1 MLAVAAPKAAKRWL
15 PEWGIDTAP
24 VDAMYAAGTFRAAW
38 YSKPVGIL
46 CSPSGRNPPPAVG
59 VAQKEELTMD
69 NHDVIA
75 TLNDLLEISRD
86 GEQGFRTCA
95 EGVRSPNLKALFEA
109 AARRCAEGAAELDAK
124 VRSLGGEPAQ
134 GGSIGGSMHRVWT
147 NIKSTITGMSE
158 HAVLAECERGED
170 AAKAAY
176 EAALQKSLPADV
188 RTLVDR
194 QYQGVKANH
203 DRVRNLRNAAT

>member
-1 MLAVAAPKAAKRWL
+1 MPRELLGPL
-15 PEWGIDTAP
+15 
-24 VDAMYAAGTFRAAW
+24 
-38 YSKPVGIL
+38 GIL
-46 CSPSGRNPPPAVG
+46 SLSGFFAARREEIPRRPSG

>member
-1 MLAVAAPKAAKRWL
+1 
-15 PEWGIDTAP
+15 
-24 VDAMYAAGTFRAAW
+24 
-38 YSKPVGIL
+38 
-46 CSPSGRNPPPAVG
+46 
-59 VAQKEELTMD
+59 MD

-86 GEQGFRTCA
+86 GERGFRTCA
-95 EGVRSPNLKALFEA
+95 EGVESPNLKALFEA
-109 AARRCAEGAAELDAK
+109 AARRCAEGAAELEAK

-134 GGSIGGSMHRVWT
+134 GGSISGSMHRAWT
-147 NIKSTITGMSE
+147 NIKSMNE

-188 RTLVDR
+188 RTLVER

-203 DRVRNLRNAAT
+203 DRVRNLRNAAAA

>member
-1 MLAVAAPKAAKRWL
+1 
-15 PEWGIDTAP
+15 
-24 VDAMYAAGTFRAAW
+24 
-38 YSKPVGIL
+38 
-46 CSPSGRNPPPAVG
+46 

-69 NHDVIA
+69 NQDVIA
-75 TLNDLLEISRD
+75 TLNGLLEISRD
-86 GEQGFRTCA
+86 GEEGFHACA

-109 AARRCAEGAAELDAK
+109 AAGRCAGGAAELEAK
-124 VRSLGGEPAQ
+124 VRSLGGEPAH
-134 GGSIGGSMHRVWT
+134 GGSVSGSMHRAWT

-176 EAALQKSLPADV
+176 EAALQKSLPTDV
-188 RTLVDR
+188 RTLVER

-203 DRVRNLRNAAT
+203 DRVHNLRNAAT

>member
-1 MLAVAAPKAAKRWL
+1 MRPSTGRAALAREKNPGAKRHRKWL
-15 PEWGIDTAP
+15 
-24 VDAMYAAGTFRAAW
+24 
-38 YSKPVGIL
+38 
-46 CSPSGRNPPPAVG
+46 
-59 VAQKEELTMD
+59 AQKRKLTMD

-95 EGVRSPNLKALFEA
+95 EGVQSPNLKALFEA
-109 AARRCAEGAAELDAK
+109 AARRCAGGAAELEAK
-124 VRSLGGEPAQ
+124 IRSLGGEPAQ
-134 GGSIGGSMHRVWT
+134 GGSISGSMHRAWT

-188 RTLVDR
+188 RTLVER

-203 DRVRNLRNAAT
+203 DRVRNLRNAAA